1 MPTAPGDIVIVHSSD
16 LHVDDGYTMR
26 AWNGDGNGPLAAV
39 IDTASAVGADIL
51 LLTGDIFEH
60 NRLRTDVLDRTHAL
74 LSAAPMK
81 VVMLP
86 GNHDP
91 LTRDSVWHRGA
102 LTGID
107 NVCVLGAHGDSA
119 IFEAF
124 DLEIWGRAHMNYDD
138 MAPLRDAPR
147 RRTARHIAAAHGH
160 FVEQM
165 PDGDGPHAAWLFTPA
180 DIADTAADYVA
191 LGHWNTLT
199 RVGDG
204 NIPAWYSG
212 APDYAQS
219 VNVVRLDTAGSAE
232 ISHAPVKGP
241 PGA

>member
-1 MPTAPGDIVIVHSSD
+1 MPAAPDDIVIVHSSD

-39 IDTASAVGADIL
+39 IDAAAGKQADVL

-60 NRLRTDVLDRTHAL
+60 NRLRADVLDRTHAL
-74 LSAAPMK
+74 LVAAPMP

-91 LTRDSVWHRGA
+91 LIRDSVWHRGA
-102 LTGID
+102 LTSIE
-107 NVCVLGAHGDSA
+107 NVHILGADGDSA
-119 IFEAF
+119 LFEGL
-124 DLEIWGRAHMNYDD
+124 DLEIWGRAHLNYDD
-138 MAPLRDAPR
+138 MAPLGNAPAR
-147 RRTARHIAAAHGH
+147 RAARHVVAAHGH
-160 FVEQM
+160 FVDEM
-165 PDGDGPHAAWLFTPA
+165 PAGNGPHAAWLFTPSE
-180 DIADTAADYVA
+180 IADTAADYVA

-199 RVGDG
+199 QVGDG

-212 APDYAQS
+212 APDYAQT
-219 VNVVRLDTAGSAE
+219 VNVVRLDNAGATE

-241 PGA
+241 SET